1 MPERVYKARWTC
13 RLHVWHRWR
22 TYRDREA
29 GEDGGQYQQCLD
41 CGKYRDVPIGGG
53 II

>member
-1 MPERVYKARWTC
+1 MVERVYHPRWTC

-29 GEDGGQYQQCLD
+29 GGYGGQFQQCLD
-41 CGKYRDVPIGGG
+41 CGKVRDVPTVRGLG
-53 II
+53 